1 MDAPENPGRGTTES
15 AASQPD
21 LSDLFAAEDSPML
34 GGVVL
39 RAAAVG
45 GLVVLVLWL
54 LRRRRT

>member
-1 MDAPENPGRGTTES
+1 MDAPEPTGHGTTES
-15 AASQPD
+15 TANQPD

-45 GLVVLVLWL
+45 GLVILVVWL
-54 LRRRRT
+54 LRRRRN

>member
-1 MDAPENPGRGTTES
+1 MDAPEKPGRGTTES
-15 AASQPD
+15 AANEPD

-34 GGVVL
+34 GGL
-39 RAAAVG
+39 AFRAAAVG

>member
-1 MDAPENPGRGTTES
+1 MDDPVPAGPETTAPAG
-15 AASQPD
+15 QPD

-34 GGVVL
+34 GGL
-39 RAAAVG
+39 AFRAAAVG